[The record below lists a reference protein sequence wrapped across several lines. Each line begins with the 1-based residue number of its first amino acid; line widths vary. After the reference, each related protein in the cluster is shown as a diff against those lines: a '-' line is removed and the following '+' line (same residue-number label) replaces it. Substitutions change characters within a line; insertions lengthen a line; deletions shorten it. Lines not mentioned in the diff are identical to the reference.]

1 MEEKIIT
8 QRQTKKQKIKKI
20 CEQKV
25 LSRSFDLC
33 GGLSFLMKIGALFT
47 HVKKINASVCLMKT
61 RAHPFTHVK
70 PGRDP

>member
-1 MEEKIIT
+1 MSQDFKL
-8 QRQTKKQKIKKI
+8 KLFLSQK
-20 CEQKV
+20 
-25 LSRSFDLC
+25 L
-33 GGLSFLMKIGALFT
+33 LMKIGALFT